1 MSSGFAKPIKIID
14 AIENI
19 VARKYLLPA
28 IQRRFVWS
36 SDKVESLFDSILRG
50 YPINSFMFWSITDD
64 KIKNEFK
71 FYEFLT
77 TYREFFK
84 VNNTDI
90 DTKGLPDFYAVIDGQ
105 QRLTSIYL
113 GLKGSYAYKLPRK
126 WLKDDEESLPTRW
139 LYIDILNKLPEENER
154 QMKYDIRFL
163 TKHEYEHLSQNTDQL
178 WFKFNDILQ
187 YKDQNKLKDYI
198 RSQPWG
204 NNTFART
211 TVLTLWKKVFD
222 EDIINFYLEESQDID
237 TVLDI
242 FIRTNSGGEPLS
254 FSNLLMSIT
263 TASWKRDARKVIPE
277 TVTKVFEIGNP
288 GFRINDDFVLKTCL
302 VLFNDNIK
310 FQVKN
315 FDRSSVTVFDDN
327 WDRIYDSII
336 ATFKLLE
343 SWGFNDSSLRAKN
356 AVIPIIYYLYHNNLE
371 KEINNKTKHVEEKK
385 QIRKWLCIS
394 LLKGVF
400 GGQSDTVLSGIRK
413 VLKKHLY
420 DGTFPFEDVKEEF
433 KSNPAKNLSFDEEF
447 IDGIL
452 TIQKDAPNCY
462 PVLALLYS
470 HLNFETQTFHKDHLH
485 PANYFQRLKKSD
497 FTDDAKYAFY
507 KNPDNWNS
515 IANLQLLNSSLNE
528 SKQDIPLDDWVKG
541 KGIDRDNQLIPKD
554 VSLDVADFEDF
565 ISKRKTYLKEKL
577 KEMIGISGDDKNA
590 QEELAQMQE

>member
-19 VARKYLLPA
+19 VERKYLLPA

-64 KIKNEFK
+64 RIKNKFK

-77 TYREFFK
+77 TYREVFK

-126 WLKDDEESLPTRW
+126 WWKDDEESLPTRW
-139 LYIDILNKLPEENER
+139 LYIDILNKLPEDNER

-163 TKHEYEHLSQNTDQL
+163 TIQEYKHLSQNPSQF

-187 YKDQNKLKDYI
+187 YKDQNKLLNFI
-198 RSQPWG
+198 LSQPWG
-204 NNTFART
+204 TNEFARN
-211 TVLTLWKKVFD
+211 TVWTIWKKVFD
-222 EDIINFYLEESQDID
+222 EDLINFYLEESQDID

-277 TVTKVFEIGNP
+277 TVTKVFGIGNP
-288 GFRINDDFVLKTCL
+288 GFLINDDFVLKTCL

-315 FDRSSVTVFDDN
+315 FDRSSVAVFDKN
-327 WDRIYDSII
+327 WDRIYDSIL
-336 ATFKLLE
+336 AAFTLLA

-356 AVIPIIYYLYHNNLE
+356 AVIPIIYYIYHNNLE
-371 KEINNKTKHVEEKK
+371 KEINNKAKHVEEKK

-413 VLKKHLY
+413 VLRNHLH
-420 DGTFPFEDVKEEF
+420 DGTFPFEDIKDEF
-433 KSNPAKNLSFDEEF
+433 KSNPAKNLSFEEEF

-485 PANYFQRLKKSD
+485 PASYFQKLKKNAFAD
-497 FTDDAKYAFY
+497 EVKYAFY
-507 KNPDNWNS
+507 KDINNWNS
-515 IANLQLLNSSLNE
+515 ISNLQLLNSALNE
-528 SKQDIPLDDWVKG
+528 SKQDLPLKEWVKA
-541 KGIDRDNQLIPKD
+541 KRIDLDNQLIPKD
-554 VSLDVADFEDF
+554 VSLDVVDFEDF
-565 ISKRKTYLKEKL
+565 ISKRQNYLKEKL
-577 KEMIGISGDDKNA
+577 KEIIGISGDGKNVQIESTQS
-590 QEELAQMQE
+590 QE

>member
-14 AIENI
+14 AIESI
-19 VARKYLLPA
+19 VSRKYLLPA

-36 SDKVESLFDSILRG
+36 SDKVEALFDSILRG
-50 YPINSFMFWSITDD
+50 YPINSFMFWSIQSDAV
-64 KIKNEFK
+64 KNQFK

-77 TYREFFK
+77 TYREFFRE
-84 VNNTDI
+84 NNLDI

-113 GLKGSYAYKLPRK
+113 GLKGTYAYKLPRK
-126 WLKDDEESLPTRW
+126 WWKDNEECLPTRW
-139 LYIDILNKLPEENER
+139 LYIDILKELPKDNER
-154 QMKYDIRFL
+154 KMKYDIRFL
-163 TKHEYEHLSQNTDQL
+163 TKSEYESLSKNTDSF

-187 YKDQNKLKDYI
+187 FRDNNKLLNYI
-198 RSQPWG
+198 ISQSWG
-204 NNTFART
+204 SNEFART
-211 TVLTLWKKVFD
+211 TVWTIWKKVFD
-222 EDIINFYLEESQDID
+222 EDLINYYLEESQDID

-263 TASWKRDARKVIPE
+263 TANWKRDARKVIPE
-277 TVTKVFEIGNP
+277 TVKKVFEIGNP
-288 GFRINDDFVLKTCL
+288 GFIINDDFVLKTCL

-315 FDRSSVTVFDDN
+315 FDGDSVSVFDKN

-336 ATFKLLE
+336 AAFTLLA

-356 AVIPIIYYLYHNNLE
+356 AVIPIIYYIYHNNLE
-371 KEINNKTKHVEEKK
+371 KEINNKAKHIDEKK

-413 VLKKHLY
+413 VLKKNL
-420 DGTFPFEDVKEEF
+420 GTGCFPYEQIKEEF
-433 KSNPAKNLSFDEEF
+433 RTNPAKNLSFDEEF

-485 PANYFQRLKKSD
+485 PASYFLKLKRTDVS
-497 FTDDAKYAFY
+497 DDASYAFY
-507 KNPDNWNS
+507 KDVNNWNA
-515 IANLQLLNSSLNE
+515 IVNLQLLNSSLNE
-528 SKQDIPLDDWVKG
+528 SKQDAPLGQWIKDKN
-541 KGIDRDNQLIPKD
+541 IDLDNQLIPKD
-554 VSLDVADFEDF
+554 VSLDIADFQQF
-565 ISKRKTYLKEKL
+565 IDKRRQYLKTQL
-577 KEMIGISGDDKNA
+577 KTIIGISTTNPQQQKDSKSE
-590 QEELAQMQE
+590 Q